1 MSKKIIFGSLLV
13 VFVMMMLPTA
23 YATESSVVKE
33 TMKSGIPFLRPD
45 LNIEDLEIKNQDDPE
60 PTFILIFILQQILN
74 ILRVVKFALPF
85 VILYML
91 FAGQ

>member
-23 YATESSVVKE
+23 YATESSAVKE
-33 TMKSGIPFLRPD
+33 TMKSRVSFLLPD